1 MMTLQMIADGAK
13 TADDLVSALGKSTYK
28 GVAMTYKSN
37 GHGDMAHDA
46 DIVCWDGKS
55 RIPQIAKH
63 YSGDELIL
71 K

>member
-1 MMTLQMIADGAK
+1 
-13 TADDLVSALGKSTYK
+13 
-28 GVAMTYKSN
+28 
-37 GHGDMAHDA
+37 MAHDA